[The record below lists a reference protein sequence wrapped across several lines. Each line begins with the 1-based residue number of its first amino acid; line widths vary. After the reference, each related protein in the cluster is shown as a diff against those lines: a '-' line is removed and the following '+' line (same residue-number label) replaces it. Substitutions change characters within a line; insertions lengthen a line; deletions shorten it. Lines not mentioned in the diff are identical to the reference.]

1 MTLVTHR
8 ISTIDGHFPTTAQ
21 LAAGELAVNV
31 RNGLIFLKKVVGTT
45 ESILIFKDYGSMYA
59 EINFM
64 IAPSLINQII
74 PDTSTGTVI
83 CVCANSQ
90 FPQFFITLSTTYS
103 TLQINAINGDT
114 GTVGLLFI
122 TPSTYKLRPPI
133 DYSGYLLMSDDVWVW
148 DNWNYTAKSVVE
160 YTTGPPAFATFTCTH
175 HGYVTG
181 SYVKITGY
189 SGNKSSYNGVHKLTY
204 VDLNTFRIDVAYQVS
219 GTASSPTAIAQ
230 EKIFAISNSY
240 TYIYEFYYSI
250 ETGDLYITFK
260 NKVKRY

>member
-1 MTLVTHR
+1 MTLIRHK
-8 ISTIDGHFPTTAQ
+8 ISTTDGHFPTAAQ
-21 LAAGELAVNV
+21 LQPGELAVNV
-31 RNGLIFLKKVVGTT
+31 CNGFIFLKKVVGTT
-45 ESILIFKDYGSMYA
+45 ESIVIFKDFESMYT
-59 EINFM
+59 EINSILWPAFTYQT
-64 IAPSLINQII
+64 L
-74 PDTSTGTVI
+74 PDTSTGTVV
-83 CVCANSQ
+83 CACANSQ
-90 FPQFFITLSTTYS
+90 LPQFFIALSTTYS
-103 TLQINAINGDT
+103 TLQITQINEGA
-114 GTVGLLFI
+114 GTTGLLFI
-122 TPSTYKLRPPI
+122 DPSAYKLRPPI
-133 DYSGYLLMSDDVWVW
+133 DMSGYLLMSDDVWVW

-189 SGNKSSYNGVHKLTY
+189 SGNKSSYNGVHKLTS